1 MIPAHTIIEPPPHGV
16 MNFEGVLR
24 ESSSASPVD
33 PLTIIVLPSRHIRHS
48 FENMTYANHNMT
60 YANPGVTTLHIGRH
74 NPADQRDVELGEQV
88 PWLDVD
94 TDV

>member
-1 MIPAHTIIEPPPHGV
+1 
-16 MNFEGVLR
+16 
-24 ESSSASPVD
+24 
-33 PLTIIVLPSRHIRHS
+33 
-48 FENMTYANHNMT
+48 MT